1 MKIVILDAATL
12 GNDLSF
18 DRLRELGDLTVYQ
31 TTAQEDVAKRIQDCD
46 AVILNKLKLTLD
58 ILSSAKNLKLICETA
73 TGYDNID
80 LEAARKLGIAV
91 CNVPGYSTPSV
102 VQVTL
107 AMALSLATNLPEF
120 SENVSSGKYSKGNC
134 ANTLTPVFHE
144 LSGKTWGIVGYGN
157 IGKGVADVARA
168 LGCKILVCR
177 NHPDGSDECVDIDT
191 LCKNSD
197 IISIHTPLSDSTR
210 GLINE
215 DRIATMKRDTI
226 IINVARGA
234 VTDEKAIAAAIL
246 EGRLG
251 GFGCDVYSVEPFRA
265 DHPFYS
271 LLGHPR
277 VCLTPHMA
285 WGSYESRVRCLDTV
299 TDNIRAFYAGEKQ
312 NRVDHDATGQNLHI

>member
-12 GNDLSF
+12 GNDLTF
-18 DRLRELGDLTVYQ
+18 DRLRELGELTVYE
-31 TTAQEDVAKRIQDCD
+31 TTEQCEVAERISDCD
-46 AVILNKLKLTLD
+46 VVILNKLKLTRD
-58 ILSSAKNLKLICETA
+58 ILSSAKALRLICETA
-73 TGYDNID
+73 TGFDNID
-80 LEAARKLGIAV
+80 VSAARELGIAV

-102 VQVTL
+102 VQLTL
-107 AMALSLATNLPEF
+107 AMALSLATNLPDF
-120 SENVSSGKYSKGNC
+120 AQNVSSGVYSSGSR

-144 LSGKTWGIVGYGN
+144 LAGKTWGIVGYGN
-157 IGKGVADVARA
+157 IGRGVADVARA

-177 NHPDGSDECVDIDT
+177 DHPDGSDECVDIDT
-191 LCKNSD
+191 LCKSSD
-197 IISIHTPLSDSTR
+197 IISIHTPLSNSTR
-210 GLINE
+210 GLISAE
-215 DRIATMKRDTI
+215 RIASMRSDAI

-234 VTDEKAIAAAIL
+234 VTDEKAIADAIL

-251 GFGCDVYSVEPFRA
+251 GFGCDVYSVEPFKT
-265 DHPFYS
+265 DHPFYA

-312 NRVDHDATGQNLHI
+312 NRVD

>member
-12 GNDLSF
+12 GDDLSF
-18 DRLRELGDLTVYQ
+18 DRLRELGELTVYEATEQ
-31 TTAQEDVAKRIQDCD
+31 CEVAERISDCD
-46 AVILNKLKLTLD
+46 VVILNKLKLTRD
-58 ILSSAKNLKLICETA
+58 ILLSAKALRLICETA
-73 TGYDNID
+73 TGFDNID
-80 LEAARKLGIAV
+80 VPAARELCIAV

-107 AMALSLATNLPEF
+107 AMALSLATNLPDF
-120 SENVSSGKYSKGNC
+120 AQNVSSGVYSSGSC

-144 LSGKTWGIVGYGN
+144 LAGKTWGIVGYGN

-197 IISIHTPLSDSTR
+197 VISIHTPLSDSTR
-210 GLINE
+210 GLISAE
-215 DRIATMKRDTI
+215 RIASMKQGVI

-234 VTDEKAIAAAIL
+234 VTDEKAIADAIL
-246 EGRLG
+246 DGKLG

-265 DHPFYS
+265 DHPFHA

-277 VCLTPHMA
+277 ACLTPHMA

-299 TDNIRAFYAGEKQ
+299 TENIRVFYAGDKQ
-312 NRVDHDATGQNLHI
+312 NRID

>member
-12 GNDLSF
+12 GDDLSF
-18 DRLRELGDLTVYQ
+18 DGLLALGELTVHQ
-31 TTAQEDVAKRIQDCD
+31 TTAQEDVAERIKDCD
-46 AVILNKLKLTLD
+46 VVILNKLKLNFD
-58 ILSSAKNLKLICETA
+58 ILSCAKNLKLICETA

-80 LEAARKLGIAV
+80 LHAARKLGIAV
-91 CNVPGYSTPSV
+91 CNVPGYSTASV

-107 AMALSLATNLPEF
+107 AMALSLATNLPDFE
-120 SENVSSGKYSKGNC
+120 ENVSSGAYSKGNC

-144 LSGKTWGIVGYGN
+144 LAGKTWGVVGYGN

-197 IISIHTPLSDSTR
+197 IISIHTPLSDATR
-210 GLINE
+210 GLINAE
-215 DRIATMKRDTI
+215 RIASMKQGVI

-234 VTDEKAIAAAIL
+234 VTEEKAIADAVL
-246 EGRLG
+246 EGKLG
-251 GFGCDVYSVEPFRA
+251 GFGCDVYSVEPFKN
-265 DHPFYS
+265 DHPFHA
-271 LLGHPR
+271 LLGHSR

-285 WGSYESRVRCLDTV
+285 WGSYESRVRCLNTV
-299 TDNIRAFYAGEKQ
+299 TNNIKAFYSGKEQ
-312 NRVDHDATGQNLHI
+312 NRVDK

>member
-1 MKIVILDAATL
+1 MKIVMLDAATL
-12 GNDLSF
+12 GDDLTF
-18 DRLRELGDLTVYQ
+18 ERLRDLGELTVYASTEQ
-31 TTAQEDVAKRIQDCD
+31 DEVAERIRDCD
-46 AVILNKLKLTLD
+46 VVILNKLKLTRD
-58 ILSSAKNLKLICETA
+58 ILSSAKALRLICETA
-73 TGYDNID
+73 TGFDNID
-80 LEAARKLGIAV
+80 VSAARELGIAV

-102 VQVTL
+102 VQLTL
-107 AMALSLATNLPEF
+107 AMALSLATNLPDF
-120 SENVSSGKYSKGNC
+120 AENVSSGAYSAGNC

-144 LSGKTWGIVGYGN
+144 LYGKTWGIVGYGN
-157 IGKGVADVARA
+157 IGKGVADVVCA

-197 IISIHTPLSDSTR
+197 VISIHTPLSESTR
-210 GLINE
+210 SLINAE
-215 DRIATMKRDTI
+215 RIASMKRDAI

-234 VTDEKAIAAAIL
+234 ITDEAAIANAIL

-265 DHPFYS
+265 DHPFRA

-299 TDNIRAFYAGEKQ
+299 TDNIRVFYTDGIQ
-312 NRVDHDATGQNLHI
+312 NRVDKI